1 MKKNSVVMPVAASLV
16 IGLVVGYFI
25 GVAGRPAPAENPLAP
40 SVEKVERYLTEAKG
54 LVSTFPKGPK
64 AAKVTIVEISDFQC
78 PFCKRG
84 HDTMAQLIEKYGD
97 SIKVHFLNL
106 PLSFHKRALPAAKAA
121 HAAGLQGKFFEYH
134 DILFENNTAL
144 EDADLEAYAKQLS
157 LDVEKWKKDK
167 EAKETGDAVDRQ
179 ARVANAMGI
188 TGTPGFFVNG
198 EQVKGAKPIEEFA
211 PIIDAHI
218 AKADAL
224 IKNGVPVEKVHAA
237 LSRGSMGGTYYK
249 YIMEGAEPP
258 TAQAQAAAKPPL
270 GERVYDIPM
279 EDSGRIGEGNEI
291 VITEFS
297 DFQCPFCSRVVPM
310 FDDVIKHYG
319 PQKASMVFKH
329 FPLSFHK
336 QAGLAAEAALAANA
350 QGKFADMYHKMFD
363 NQKALERVDLEKY
376 AQEIGLNLD
385 RFKKDLD
392 NGSYKKA
399 VEADMALGQKVS
411 VGGTPTIFINGR
423 LYNGERTAEDM
434 IKVIDQKIL
443 GKK

>member
-84 HDTMAQLIEKYGD
+84 HDTIAQLIEKYGD

-106 PLSFHKRALPAAKAA
+106 PLSFHKRALPAAKACQ
-121 HAAGLQGKFFEYH
+121 AAGLQGKFFEYH

-297 DFQCPFCSRVVPM
+297 DFQCPFCSRITKTEYEVFNM
-310 FDDVIKHYG
+310 FPGKVKLE
-319 PQKASMVFKH
+319 FRN
-329 FPLSFHK
+329 FPLTFHK
-336 QAGLAAEAALAANA
+336 DAHLAAQAALAADA
-350 QGKFADMYHKMFD
+350 QGKFWEMHDKLFE
-363 NQKALERVDLEKY
+363 NQKALTRPDLDKY
-376 AQEIGLNLD
+376 AGELGLD
-385 RFKKDLD
+385 VDKFKKALD
-392 NGSYKKA
+392 EGTFKA
-399 VEADMALGQKVS
+399 AVDAQMKEGEAAGVR
-411 VGGTPTIFINGR
+411 GTPSIYLNGR
-423 LYNGERTAEDM
+423 KFQAADREAATF
-434 IKVIDQKIL
+434 KKIIETEIL
-443 GKK
+443 AKQ